1 MVAKE
6 SPETAAVTFTA
17 EEVALLNGKE
27 FYGEYLAKTD
37 KMGADVEYPVSHV
50 AYGYATQL
58 CILKEDGTI
67 EKMVGAHDVG
77 KVVNPKSAEGQ
88 VEGPELLWAAAMR

>member
-37 KMGADVEYPVSHV
+37 KMVADV
-50 AYGYATQL
+50 
-58 CILKEDGTI
+58 
-67 EKMVGAHDVG
+67 
-77 KVVNPKSAEGQ
+77 
-88 VEGPELLWAAAMR
+88 